1 MITQDACAFYRD
13 HAVYREFRGVVLDE
27 EEGKRI
33 AETLGDKKAV
43 ILQVHT
49 PVILPAASSSHQSTS
64 YFTEPRASGSY
75 VLD

>member
-49 PVILPAASSSHQSTS
+49 PVL
-64 YFTEPRASGSY
+64 
-75 VLD
+75 